1 MRNNHERL
9 LRKVWNADATKRYQ
23 PMAYGT
29 GSGWGVYDVLMGKF
43 VDDKLDEID
52 VDEPLVKN

>member
-1 MRNNHERL
+1 MNKERDRL
-9 LRKVWNADATKRYQ
+9 LRKVWNADAGKRYQ
-23 PMAYGT
+23 PMAYDR

-43 VDDKLDEID
+43 VDDRLSEID